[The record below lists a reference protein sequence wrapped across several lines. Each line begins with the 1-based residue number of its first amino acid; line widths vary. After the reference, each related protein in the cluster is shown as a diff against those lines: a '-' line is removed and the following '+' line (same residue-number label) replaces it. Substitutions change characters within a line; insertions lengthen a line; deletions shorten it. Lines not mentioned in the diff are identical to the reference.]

1 MQLSYLLALSLFAA
15 SHVFAVTAPTLPR
28 LQVNTVMP
36 SVTGKSIRVQSGDD
50 LQAAINSA
58 NPGDEIVLQAGG
70 VWTGNYTLPNKGR
83 TTRWIVIRSSA
94 LSRLPASGK
103 RVVPTDAANMPKIQA
118 AGTGTAFTIAP
129 QANHYRLMGL
139 EITEQPKQYLNY
151 GLIMEGDPND
161 SNAADLPSYIT
172 VDRCYIHGETLSHIK
187 FGMQLNGSY
196 FAVIDSYFSEFHGI
210 GQDTQALFS
219 YMGSGPFKIANNFL
233 EGSGENIL
241 FGGAWDAIPNAI
253 AADVTVTN
261 NYFYKP
267 QAWRSRSIVP
277 APAKL
282 TARSAVGGRLAPGTY
297 YYAVI
302 ARGNAG
308 TLTDGSCQSAR
319 SEEQKVTVAA
329 GHGAVTLQWPT
340 DTYGDSADTRTP
352 QSYVVART
360 QDAPGA
366 SKRNWT
372 YFQTTGNSIKDDG
385 NLTALSGFGEWPRFW
400 DVKNLFEVK
409 NGTRFLVT
417 GNVFDGNWVSAQNGY
432 SILFTPR
439 METPT
444 MKGNHISDITFS
456 NNVVRHVAGGI
467 NIASEDDGRPPADL
481 PYLIPTARLAFT
493 DNLFEDVSSTY
504 GGNGGFMEIEPGSH
518 PSLPGAQ
525 DILLDHNTIFQ
536 SSNFVTVTQQGPPL
550 HNFTFTN
557 NVFGEG
563 SYGWFVSGLGQAYT
577 AIEHEIT
584 NLTFAGNVWAG
595 DPTAYR
601 VRNNSFPSTMASI
614 GFVHLNN
621 GNGGDYHLAASSP
634 FKRKATDGSDPG
646 ANMDTLA
653 LVLNNA
659 TAGIAV
665 QSLEPK

>member
-1 MQLSYLLALSLFAA
+1 MQLTFLLALSLC
-15 SHVFAVTAPTLPR
+15 AVSQALAITAPTLPR
-28 LQVNTVMP
+28 LQVDTDMP
-36 SVTGKSIRVQSGDD
+36 VVTGKSIRVPNGGD

-83 TTRWIVIRSSA
+83 ATRWIIIRTSA
-94 LSRLPASGK
+94 ISRLPAAGK
-103 RVVPTDAANMPKIQA
+103 RVAPTDAANMPKIQA

-129 QANHYRLMGL
+129 QANHYRLIGL

-161 SNAADLPSYIT
+161 ANPGDLPSYVT

-196 FAVIDSYFSEFHGI
+196 FAVVDSYFSEFHGL

-241 FGGAWDAIPNAI
+241 FGGARDAIPNAI

-261 NYFYKP
+261 NFFYKP
-267 QAWRSRSIVP
+267 QAWRTRSIVP
-277 APAKL
+277 PPSAVTAVPATGGKL
-282 TARSAVGGRLAPGTY
+282 TPGIY

-302 ARGNAG
+302 ARGSAG

-319 SEEQKVTVAA
+319 SAEQKVTVT
-329 GHGAVTLQWPT
+329 GGQGATMLQWASER
-340 DTYGDSADTRTP
+340 YGNSADLRTP

-360 QDAPGA
+360 QAPPQS
-366 SKRNWT
+366 SKRDWT
-372 YFQTTGNSIKDDG
+372 YFQTATNNLRDDG
-385 NLTALSGFGEWPRFW
+385 ALTPLSGFGEWARFW
-400 DVKNLFEVK
+400 DVKNLFEIK

-417 GNVFDGNWVSAQNGY
+417 GNVFDGNWVDAQNGY

-456 NNVVRHVAGGI
+456 NNIVRHVAGGI
-467 NIASEDDGRPPADL
+467 NIASEDDGRPPTDW
-481 PYLIPTARLAFT
+481 PYLVPTARLAFT
-493 DNLFEDVSSTY
+493 NNLFEDVSSTY
-504 GGNGGFMEIEPGSH
+504 NGNGGFMELEPGSEKN
-518 PSLPGAQ
+518 LQGAQ

-536 SSNFVTVTQQGPPL
+536 SSNFVTVTAQGPPL

-563 SYGWFVSGLGQAYT
+563 SYGWFVSGLGQAYS
-577 AIEHEIT
+577 AIKQEIT
-584 NLTFAGNVWAG
+584 NLIFAGNVWAG
-595 DPTAYR
+595 NPR
-601 VRNNSFPSTMASI
+601 GNQIPNNSFPSTMAGI
-614 GFVHLNN
+614 GFVRLNN
-621 GNGGDYHLAASSP
+621 GNGGDYQLNPSSP

-646 ANMDTLA
+646 ANMDMLA
-653 LVLNNA
+653 LVLKNA
-659 TAGIAV
+659 TTGTTP
-665 QSLEPK
+665 QSSETK